1 MKSYLNDL
9 ILHFDGEIYNLCYK
23 VINESK
29 QLKDDF
35 QYLCEHLVKLPQE
48 KTIVIDTYLSGD
60 EYDFIR
66 KIYDARIE
74 GILSEVINKVN
85 YGVLEQDEFYSELYR
100 KLIDSFKNKKELAVA
115 FERVLSDSRI
125 PFVYLGKPLTMSQK
139 DYKNYIEKNESNI
152 KKLIYILKTDYSQK
166 TEEASILL
174 NFLESIENYDD
185 RVVVLAQMIDILKR
199 GGMASVL
206 KDLIIRVQ
214 EDGDKE

>member
-48 KTIVIDTYLSGD
+48 KTIVIDTYLSSD